1 MRGDR
6 TKGSLRERISLMFRE
21 RTREGR
27 PFREAKRVRFP
38 FSSTK
43 IKQSWSLLTGFF
55 YFHERRSNQREFE
68 GKDFPHVSGE
78 NTRGPALSR
87 SEAREIPLLVHQFL
101 SHRYG

>member
-38 FSSTK
+38 FSSTNFLR
-43 IKQSWSLLTGFF
+43 INEELVFF
-55 YFHERRSNQREFE
+55 VRRSCHEDPSVLYREPSLCKE
-68 GKDFPHVSGE
+68 LYG
-78 NTRGPALSR
+78 TRVDLVF
-87 SEAREIPLLVHQFL
+87 LL
-101 SHRYG
+101 